1 MKFLVDECVGPTV
14 AKWLMQINYDAI
26 SIYDDLSG
34 ISDDSVLKKAFLE
47 SRILVTCDKD
57 FGEMIFKNKMQH
69 CGIVLLRL
77 IEEKPSNKIKVLES
91 VLKNYA
97 QELFGNYVVVTEK
110 TVRIIKP
117 SLS

>member
-14 AKWLMQINYDAI
+14 TKWLKQNNYDAI

-34 ISDDSVLKKAFLE
+34 VSDDFVLKKAFLE
-47 SRILVTCDKD
+47 NRILITSDKD

-77 IEEKPSNKIKVLES
+77 ITEQPSNKIRVLEA

-97 QELFGNYVVVTEK
+97 QELFGNYVVVTET
-110 TVRIIKP
+110 TVRIIKLP
-117 SLS
+117 LS